1 MDSIRGLIPDPT
13 WDELPSRAQAAITEA
28 DFKSRSSHFL
38 KGIKPKVLHTL
49 STGKRLNLR
58 DFCEKEA
65 NRLLSAEKIAPEETG
80 HFREYFLEQVTGTVS
95 VKKDKDGL
103 RLYLCAGDRTYV
115 TRDKADEKVWTEY
128 ALELA
133 DDKKGA
139 HDRLKIWAE
148 RQEQKFGHLPQEIR
162 VALDSSDNLAGSG
175 QDSDHHNGHATSFHA

>member
-1 MDSIRGLIPDPT
+1 M
-13 WDELPSRAQAAITEA
+13 
-28 DFKSRSSHFL
+28 
-38 KGIKPKVLHTL
+38 
-49 STGKRLNLR
+49 GKRLNLR

-65 NRLLSAEKIAPEETG
+65 NRLLCAEKITPEEAG

-115 TRDKADEKVWTEY
+115 TRDKADEKVWTDY

-139 HDRLKIWAE
+139 YDKLRIWAK
-148 RQEQKFGHLPQEIR
+148 RQEQKFGYLPLTIR
-162 VALDSSDNLAGSG
+162 AALDSSDDVAQPGR
-175 QDSDHHNGHATSFHA
+175 DSEDHNGHGASFHV